1 VTIPQVQAFA
11 IFTGGALGTVVRAA
25 LGEVLPR
32 EPGQWPW
39 ATFTV
44 NLAGAF
50 VLAWASTRLTEV
62 VAPTRYL
69 RFLVGVG
76 FCGALTTFS
85 TLQVETIELARD
97 GHPVV
102 AIGYVAASLTAGML
116 AAAGATIIARRRR
129 YG

>member
-1 VTIPQVQAFA
+1 VTTPRVQALA
-11 IFTGGALGTVVRAA
+11 IFAGGALGTVVRAA

-32 EPGQWPW
+32 ESGQWPW

-62 VAPTRYL
+62 VAPTRYV

-85 TLQVETIELARD
+85 TLQVETIQLARD
-97 GHPVV
+97 GHPAV

-116 AAAGATIIARRRR
+116 AAAGATVIARRRR